1 VKAPTKLFF
10 DSFAFAGSTVV
21 YPYDDGNLPAIELG
35 ASIFV
40 EENKNLWRASTE
52 FNLTRFAGET
62 DGVGIWDGENVIFTV
77 RGLYTLSAVLTTAKY
92 ESDWWGYIKFLWR
105 YGLTSPKRTQEM

>member
-10 DSFAFAGSTVV
+10 DSLAFAGSTVV

-77 RGLYTLSAVLTTAKY
+77 RGLYILSAVLTTA
-92 ESDWWGYIKFLWR
+92 
-105 YGLTSPKRTQEM
+105 